1 MLLIGDVHGD
11 IVKYQRLIKRGRSS
25 LQVGDLGL
33 GFPGGDSA
41 VMTNMYRLMD
51 ARPPHHQYHKVLR
64 GNHDNPDVFLG
75 HEYTD
80 DFGKRHKILPL
91 QSYLGDWG
99 YLPDQDLFFVS
110 GAFSI
115 DRDWRTAL
123 VDWWPNEELC
133 VEDLRQATEFFM
145 RMQPR
150 FMVTHDCPN
159 LIYPELCGK
168 GVVIPNNT
176 SLALDMMLTGH
187 QPEKWYFGH
196 HHQTKEISHKSGTL
210 FRCLAEYE
218 AYMDPHIPDF
228 EPGMSQKITE

>member
-1 MLLIGDVHGD
+1 MLMIGDVHGD
-11 IVKYQRLIKRGRSS
+11 ILKYQRLIKQGRSS
-25 LQVGDLGL
+25 IQVGDLGL
-33 GFPGGDSA
+33 GFHDEHGGR
-41 VMTNMYRLMD
+41 MTNLFRRLD
-51 ARPPHHQYHKVLR
+51 PQIHEYHKVLR

-80 DFGKRHKILPL
+80 EFGQRHKILPL

-145 RMQPR
+145 RMKPR
-150 FMVTHDCPN
+150 FMVTHDCPH

-168 GVVIPNNT
+168 GVIIPNNT

-196 HHQTKEISHKSGTL
+196 WHQTKEISHKSGTL

-218 AYMDPHIPDF
+218 AYQDPDIPDF
-228 EPGMSQKITE
+228 EPGMSQKITD

>member
-33 GFPGGDSA
+33 GFPDKYGA
-41 VMTNMYRLMD
+41 RMTNLFRRLD
-51 ARPPHHQYHKVLR
+51 PKIHECHKVLR

-80 DFGKRHKILPL
+80 EFGKRHKILPL

-99 YLPDQDLFFVS
+99 YLPDQDLFFMS

-115 DRDWRTAL
+115 DKDWRTPL
-123 VDWWPNEELC
+123 LDWWPNEEL
-133 VEDLRQATEFFM
+133 DTPTLRDVVEFFI

-150 FMVTHDCPN
+150 FVVTHDCP
-159 LIYPELCGK
+159 LCIYPELAGK
-168 GVVIPNNT
+168 GVIIPNNT
-176 SLALDMMLTGH
+176 ALALDMMYLGH
-187 QPEKWYFGH
+187 KPEKWYFGH
-196 HHQTKEISHKSGTL
+196 WHQTKEILHKDGTL

-218 AYMDPHIPDF
+218 AYEDPDIADFGPDV
-228 EPGMSQKITE
+228 SQKITD

>member
-33 GFPGGDSA
+33 GFPDRDSA
-41 VMTNMYRLMD
+41 RMTNLFRQID
-51 ARPPHHQYHKVLR
+51 PKIHERHKVLR

-91 QSYLGDWG
+91 RSYLGDWG
-99 YLPDQDLFFVS
+99 YLPDQDLFFMS

-115 DRDWRTAL
+115 DRDWRTPL

-133 VEDLRQATEFFM
+133 VEDLRQATEFYA

-150 FMVTHDCPN
+150 FMVTHDCPIV
-159 LIYPELCGK
+159 LYPELCGK

-176 SLALDMMLTGH
+176 SLALDMMYLAH
-187 QPEKWYFGH
+187 KPERWYFGH
-196 HHQTKEISHKSGTL
+196 HHQTKEILRPDGTL
-210 FRCLAEYE
+210 FRCLNTDE
-218 AYMDPHIPDF
+218 AYEDRDIPDF